1 MTQKEALKPIWFFE
15 TNFSILCIL
24 IGIILKFLELNLDIQ
39 FRMSSL
45 IIILVAAVLVG
56 PGGVLLYKLTKRYDF
71 KAYAI
76 MLVSGV
82 NICGL
87 VALTILGWDL
97 WYFLFFIIAI
107 LLFLVIKPNEK
118 ELFEKN

>member
-45 IIILVAAVLVG
+45 IIILVTAVLVG

-71 KAYAI
+71 KAFAI

-107 LLFLVIKPNEK
+107 LLFLFIKPSDK
-118 ELFEKN
+118 ELV